1 MSDTRVAGKGQYG
14 IAARLRHDELSGE
27 LRMIYANS
35 SFEPMVRGMAEGRW
49 YVLPNLT
56 TDLWV
61 KKLQLKEQQG

>member
-1 MSDTRVAGKGQYG
+1 
-14 IAARLRHDELSGE
+14 
-27 LRMIYANS
+27 MIYANS

-49 YVLPNLT
+49 YVLPSLT